1 MYHAL
6 AAGARGDVLKES
18 IGRELVDAIRAAHCN
33 KRYLSRKID
42 KNGLADFVLSGRK
55 SPLERLSRRE
65 RQVLHLVV
73 DGASSAVIAE
83 KLFPSPKTVET
94 YRSRIMRK
102 LGVRDIIA
110 LVKFAVRHGII
121 NVE

>member
-1 MYHAL
+1 MYHPL
-6 AAGARGDVLKES
+6 AAWAKGYVLKES
-18 IGRELVDAIRAAHCN
+18 I
-33 KRYLSRKID
+33 
-42 KNGLADFVLSGRK
+42 GRK
-55 SPLERLSRRE
+55 SPLERLRRRE

-73 DGASSAVIAE
+73 DGASSPVIAE
-83 KLFPSPKTVET
+83 KLFLSPKTVET

-102 LGVRDIIA
+102 LGVRDITA